1 MHNSPQANL
10 EFQITWTEGNLFWL
24 LGESVP
30 DEKKIQSTRTKL
42 TELRTALAKMLAE
55 KQ

>member
-10 EFQITWTEGNLFWL
+10 EFQITFTETNLRWL

-30 DEKKIQSTRTKL
+30 DVKKIQSTRDKL

-55 KQ
+55 K